1 LFGGKSSTDNVDT
14 FLIFHL
20 HLRASNLLVASY
32 TEYQQFLYETISG
45 FVDKGWNFQMIAD
58 WMNEKDY
65 KTPRGKRF
73 GNAHAHSIVKKK
85 KIRDVRLSKTYEP
98 KLTDFSL
105 QFVDKTLINQ

>member
-1 LFGGKSSTDNVDT
+1 MRPL
-14 FLIFHL
+14 L
-20 HLRASNLLVASY
+20 HSRVPALPGHRAHQ
-32 TEYQQFLYETISG
+32 EHHWEFQQFLYETILG